1 VTYFVIFNIHKGAF
15 ADARARLAVAQGID
29 AAGIVRRTLGRHA
42 IPANGLIPPGL
53 LGYVSKPRSRSQTS
67 EQASGA
73 HTVSRETIE
82 VTAMANPILF
92 GEFGAFTKELTQTF
106 REMGYSIRVVNKT
119 MAEFV
124 DAQRDA
130 PTDITI
136 GRWIADY
143 PDADTFAQGVLHS
156 REGVNG
162 RYCGMPEIDALTER
176 GRGEIDPRTRESIYR
191 EVEEIIAKEALMIPL
206 FHEQVYRFA
215 RPEVEGL
222 ALGFGQPIVQYENLS
237 IRG

>member
-1 VTYFVIFNIHKGAF
+1 
-15 ADARARLAVAQGID
+15 
-29 AAGIVRRTLGRHA
+29 
-42 IPANGLIPPGL
+42 
-53 LGYVSKPRSRSQTS
+53 
-67 EQASGA
+67 
-73 HTVSRETIE
+73 
-82 VTAMANPILF
+82 MANPILF
-92 GEFGAFTKELTQTF
+92 GEFSAFTKELTQAF
-106 REMGYSIRVVNKT
+106 KEMGYSIRVVNKT

-124 DAQRDA
+124 EAQHKA
-130 PTDITI
+130 PTDLMI

-162 RYCGMPEIDALTER
+162 RYCGMPEIDVLTER
-176 GRGEIDPRTRESIYR
+176 ARGEIDPRARESIYR
-191 EVEEIIAKEALMIPL
+191 EVEDIVAREALMIPL

-222 ALGFGQPIVQYENLS
+222 SVGFGQPIVLYENLS

>member
-1 VTYFVIFNIHKGAF
+1 
-15 ADARARLAVAQGID
+15 
-29 AAGIVRRTLGRHA
+29 
-42 IPANGLIPPGL
+42 
-53 LGYVSKPRSRSQTS
+53 
-67 EQASGA
+67 
-73 HTVSRETIE
+73 
-82 VTAMANPILF
+82 MF
-92 GEFGAFTKELTQTF
+92 GEFGGFTKELMQAF

-119 MAEFV
+119 VTEFLA
-124 DAQRDA
+124 AQKTA
-130 PTDITI
+130 PTDMMI

-162 RYCGMPEIDALTER
+162 RYCGMSAIDALTER
-176 GRGEIDPRTRESIYR
+176 ARGEIDPRTRESIYR
-191 EVEEIIAKEALMIPL
+191 EVEEIVAREGLMIPL

-222 ALGFGQPIVQYENLS
+222 AVGFGQPLVQYENLS